1 MINPDVP
8 PATVSTIAE
17 PRQADADLLAIPC
30 FEGDDL
36 RELVG
41 LDEAAA
47 GEIKRALSA
56 GEFSGKLFEMFLTP
70 LVGGSWQ
77 ARRVA
82 LVGAGAPADW
92 GTERARRVAAS
103 AVLAARDRRT
113 PRLAFLHRAGAAPP
127 APAGQAGE
135 ADWAQAIA
143 EGLMLGSFSPG
154 KYKTDEKDQIPLSE
168 LTLVLSG
175 LESSRAAEL
184 RAAVARGEV
193 LGECTNLARGL
204 ANEPGGALT
213 PRLLAER
220 AASIVGEGVGVSILD
235 ETELGDLGMGLLLGV
250 GRGSHEPPRLIVL
263 RYEPPGA
270 SGSAVLGLV
279 GKGVT
284 FDTGGISIKPAA
296 GMERMKDDMAGGAA
310 VICAM
315 RAIARLG
322 APVRVVGVVPA
333 AENMPGGRALKP
345 GDVLTSASGKTVE
358 VINTDA
364 EGRLV
369 LGDGLWYARQQ
380 GCTHLVDIA
389 TLTGACTVA
398 LGRITSGLFGQ
409 PAAWLEH
416 VRKVADREGDR
427 SWIMPLFDEYREQ
440 LRSEIADLSNEGGK
454 PAGAIT
460 AAIFLRE
467 FAGRGPWAHIDVAG
481 TAWNDEVRPYLPK
494 GGTGVGVRTL
504 AELAFTP
511 IASFTA

>member
-1 MINPDVP
+1 MTNPDVP
-8 PATVSTIAE
+8 AMLATIAE

-36 RELVG
+36 RDLVG
-41 LDEAAA
+41 LDDATA
-47 GEIKRALSA
+47 GEVRRALSS
-56 GEFSGKLFEMFLTP
+56 GEFSGKLFEVFLTP
-70 LVGGSWQ
+70 FVGGSWR
-77 ARRVA
+77 AHRVV
-82 LVGAGAPADW
+82 LVGAGASADW
-92 GTERARRVAAS
+92 GPDRARRVAA
-103 AVLAARDRRT
+103 AVALAARERHTR
-113 PRLAFLHRAGAAPP
+113 RLAFLHRAGTGAPQ
-127 APAGQAGE
+127 PAGP
-135 ADWAQAIA
+135 ADETEWAQAIA
-143 EGLMLGSFSPG
+143 EGLMLGAFTSG
-154 KYKTDEKDQIPLSE
+154 KYKTDEKEQVALSE
-168 LTLVLSG
+168 FTLVLPGLDSG
-175 LESSRAAEL
+175 RAAAL
-184 RAAVARGEV
+184 QASVARGQV

-213 PRLLAER
+213 PRVLAER
-220 AASIVGEGVGVSILD
+220 AASIVGSGVGVSVLD
-235 ETELGDLGMGLLLGV
+235 ERQLGELGMGLLLGV

-263 RYEPPGA
+263 RYEPPGVPK
-270 SGSAVLGLV
+270 SPVLGLV

-322 APVRVVGVVPA
+322 APVPVVGVVPA

-358 VINTDA
+358 VLNTDA
-364 EGRLV
+364 EGRLI
-369 LGDGLWYARQQ
+369 LADGLWYAREQ

-398 LGRITSGLFGQ
+398 LGRITSGLFGR
-409 PAAWLEH
+409 PLPWLEH
-416 VRKVADREGDR
+416 VKRVADREGDR
-427 SWIMPLFDEYREQ
+427 CWIMPLFDEYRDQ
-440 LRSEIADLSNEGGK
+440 LRSEIADISNEGGR

-467 FAGRGPWAHIDVAG
+467 FAGPLPWAHMDVAG

-494 GGTGVGVRTL
+494 GGTGVGVRAL
-504 AELAFTP
+504 AELAFAP

>member
-1 MINPDVP
+1 MSNDVP
-8 PATVSTIAE
+8 ATFSTIDE
-17 PRQADADLLAIPC
+17 PRQAEVDVLAIPC
-30 FEGDDL
+30 SEGDDL
-36 RELVG
+36 RDLVG
-41 LDEAAA
+41 LEEASA
-47 GEIKRALSA
+47 GEIKRALSS
-56 GEFSGKLFEMFLTP
+56 GEFSGKLFEVFLTP
-70 LVGGSWQ
+70 LVGGSWR

-82 LVGAGAPADW
+82 LVGAGAPAEW
-92 GTERARRVAAS
+92 STERARKVAAV
-103 AVLAARDRRT
+103 AVLAARDRRA
-113 PRLAFLHRAGAAPP
+113 RRVAFLHRAGTAPP
-127 APAGQAGE
+127 AQSAAADE
-135 ADWAQAIA
+135 ADWAQAVT
-143 EGLMLGSFSPG
+143 EGLMLGSFATG
-154 KYKTDEKDQIPLSE
+154 KYKTDEKEPVPLTE
-168 LTLVLSG
+168 LTLVLRG
-175 LESSRAAEL
+175 LQSSRAAGL
-184 RAAVARGEV
+184 RAAIAKGQV

-204 ANEPGGALT
+204 ANEPGGSLP

-220 AASIVGEGVGVSILD
+220 AAGIAGEGVEVTILD
-235 ETELGDLGMGLLLGV
+235 EIELGKLGMGLLLGV

-263 RYEPPGA
+263 RYEPPGV
-270 SGSAVLGLV
+270 SRSAVLGLV

-322 APVRVVGVVPA
+322 APVPVVGVVPA
-333 AENMPGGRALKP
+333 AENMPGGGALKP

-364 EGRLV
+364 EGRLI
-369 LGDGLWYARQQ
+369 LADGIWYARQQ

-389 TLTGACTVA
+389 TLTGACTIA
-398 LGRITSGLFGQ
+398 LGKVTSGLFGR
-409 PAAWLEH
+409 PVPWLEQ
-416 VRKVADREGDR
+416 VRSVADREGDR
-427 SWIMPLFDEYREQ
+427 CWIMPLFDEYREQ
-440 LRSEIADLSNEGGK
+440 LRSEIADISNEGGK

-467 FAGRGPWAHIDVAG
+467 FAGQGPWAHIDVAG

-511 IASFTA
+511 IAPFTS